1 MSTGESCG
9 ESRVGTGRETE
20 AWRKNK
26 KDREEAK
33 ARVRGTD
40 IQRMKEKREEP
51 PSTERGGQTQTD
63 TEKEAERL
71 AEGPHAAWRP
81 GSGQNVAWTGIHDFP
96 PAVEQHAW
104 LERPDL

>member
-1 MSTGESCG
+1 MELTVYCEKAIDKLISIDMKGSDKCYKGDEPRRSGE
-9 ESRVGTGRETE
+9 R
-20 AWRKNK
+20 
-26 KDREEAK
+26 
-33 ARVRGTD
+33 
-40 IQRMKEKREEP
+40 
-51 PSTERGGQTQTD
+51 QTV

-96 PAVEQHAW
+96 SAVEQHAW